1 MQFSFSIILPIK
13 NLNQSKTRLRN
24 SLSNNKIKN
33 LTLNLM
39 DQTIN
44 VALEAKVSNVL
55 IISSDKTIESKLTK
69 DKVTFVYQE
78 DEDLNKAIKNGFE
91 ISFSK
96 NQIPI
101 FLPCDLP
108 LINKNNIKNIKNI
121 MNKNF
126 DVCIAPSKS
135 DFGTNSLAWSNEK
148 KELFY
153 GFFGKNSYKKYT
165 EYFSKNKLNY
175 FKLFDSE
182 LSFDLDTPKNL
193 NHLKKTNN
201 QIYKNLLT

>member
-148 KELFY
+148 KSCSMVFLAKIVI
-153 GFFGKNSYKKYT
+153 KNI
-165 EYFSKNKLNY
+165 LNI
-175 FKLFDSE
+175 FQ
-182 LSFDLDTPKNL
+182 
-193 NHLKKTNN
+193 KTN
-201 QIYKNLLT
+201 

>member
-13 NLNQSKTRLRN
+13 NLNQSKTRLRD
-24 SLSNNKIKN
+24 SLSKNKIKN

-55 IISSDKTIESKLTK
+55 IISSDKTIESKY
-69 DKVTFVYQE
+69 KVTFVYQE
-78 DEDLNKAIKNGFE
+78 NEDLNKAIKDGFE

-108 LINKNNIKNIKNI
+108 LINKNNINNIKNI

-135 DFGTNSLAWSNEK
+135 DYGTNSLAWSNEK
-148 KELFY
+148 KDLFY

-182 LSFDLDTPKNL
+182 LSFDLDTTENL
-193 NHLKKTNN
+193 DHLKNN
-201 QIYKNLLT
+201 NHQIYKNLLT

>member
-1 MQFSFSIILPIK
+1 MNTFTIGNYKIYKKRIGKGAFSIVYKGFHVETNKMYAIQEI
-13 NLNQSKTRLRN
+13 NLD
-24 SLSNNKIKN
+24 SLSKNKIKN

-44 VALEAKVSNVL
+44 VALEAKVSNIL

-78 DEDLNKAIKNGFE
+78 NEDLNKAIKNGFE

-148 KELFY
+148 KDLFY
-153 GFFGKNSYKKYT
+153 GFFGENSYKKYT
-165 EYFSKNKLNY
+165 EYFSI
-175 FKLFDSE
+175 
-182 LSFDLDTPKNL
+182 
-193 NHLKKTNN
+193 HLRG
-201 QIYKNLLT
+201 